1 MTEIIDLDRHFSHRD
16 LSRIDGKIKP
26 RRLGSRAAVRRDDPC
41 GEYLGSN
48 ANRGGIEAR
57 AKPSAPPPE
66 INRATP
72 RDHRLG

>member
-1 MTEIIDLDRHFSHRD
+1 MTEIIDLDRYFSHRD
-16 LSRIDGKIKP
+16 LSR
-26 RRLGSRAAVRRDDPC
+26 RLGNRAAVRREDPC

>member
-16 LSRIDGKIKP
+16 LSR
-26 RRLGSRAAVRRDDPC
+26 RLGNRAAVRREDPC

-57 AKPSAPPPE
+57 AKPSVPPPE